1 MIGVLGRRNS
11 AARRRPGARNF
22 SGQSHGASLGSS
34 NGSSYGGGSGSS
46 SGSAVL
52 RMVPGAT
59 VATLLMLGALHARRM
74 YEDNKLE
81 KQRLEGQELQFEAD
95 WKATFLQVLY
105 GFSFVLDLSVRFLN
119 YTTSW
124 HCILSW

>member
-34 NGSSYGGGSGSS
+34 DGSSHGGSGSS
-46 SGSAVL
+46 NGSAVL

-95 WKATFLQVLY
+95 WKATFLQVLF
-105 GFSFVLDLSVRFLN
+105 GFSFVLKP
-119 YTTSW
+119 
-124 HCILSW
+124 

>member
-22 SGQSHGASLGSS
+22 CGQSHGASLGASD
-34 NGSSYGGGSGSS
+34 GSSHGGSGSS
-46 SGSAVL
+46 NGSAAVL

-95 WKATFLQVLY
+95 WKSTFLQVLF
-105 GFSFVLDLSVRFLN
+105 GFSFVLKTLISLFVF
-119 YTTSW
+119 
-124 HCILSW
+124 

>member
-11 AARRRPGARNF
+11 AARRRPGARNI
-22 SGQSHGASLGSS
+22 SGQSHGASLGSPD
-34 NGSSYGGGSGSS
+34 GSSHGG

-95 WKATFLQVLY
+95 WKATFLQVLC
-105 GFSFVLDLSVRFLN
+105 GFSYVLKP
-119 YTTSW
+119 
-124 HCILSW
+124 